1 MKNKFIIASLSA
13 LVAFTACSDVKRT
26 PGKIYMPDM
35 AYSRAYES
43 YADHS
48 NLAEKGINYNSR
60 PVEGTISREEEMP
73 FHIPMDKPGD
83 TTNYNASKAVPNP
96 YDSLSKADMEEAE
109 RLYLINCGICHGD
122 KLNGNGPLYKDG
134 NGPYAAKPAALVGDA
149 KYEAMPAG
157 QMFYSVA
164 YGKNLM
170 GSYASQMS
178 RKQRWQVI
186 AYIKAKQQASKAKAA
201 PAPAPA
207 AEATATTK

>member
-13 LVAFTACSDVKRT
+13 LVALTACSDVKRT

-60 PVEGTISREEEMP
+60 PVLGTISREEEMP
-73 FHIPMDKPGD
+73 FHIPMDQPGD
-83 TTNYNASKAVPNP
+83 TTNYTASKAVPNP

-134 NGPYAAKPAALVGDA
+134 SGPYAAKPAALVGDA

-186 AYIKAKQQASKAKAA
+186 AYIKAKQQESKVKAA
-201 PAPAPA
+201 PAPAA
-207 AEATATTK
+207 ATATTK

>member
-13 LVAFTACSDVKRT
+13 LVALTACSDVKRT

-96 YDSLSKADMEEAE
+96 YDWIWK
-109 RLYLINCGICHGD
+109 
-122 KLNGNGPLYKDG
+122 K
-134 NGPYAAKPAALVGDA
+134 
-149 KYEAMPAG
+149 
-157 QMFYSVA
+157 QSV
-164 YGKNLM
+164 
-170 GSYASQMS
+170 
-178 RKQRWQVI
+178 
-186 AYIKAKQQASKAKAA
+186 YI
-201 PAPAPA
+201 
-207 AEATATTK
+207 